1 LKFSST
7 NQIIAV
13 TASGIGFIDSVYLA
27 IIKFT
32 QNQNLCLKGV
42 GDCWTVNNSS
52 YSQVFGIPLSL
63 FGAAAYLVLLI
74 LFIGK
79 IRLPI
84 STVIKDQLAFGVSLS
99 GFIYSIYLT
108 YLEIAV
114 IKAICPFCVVSAIMM
129 TVIFIC
135 TLLRLVHS
143 QSEFTLS
150 LEEKNG

>member
-7 NQIIAV
+7 NQIITV
-13 TASGIGFIDSVYLA
+13 TASGIGFLDSVYLA

-63 FGAAAYLVLLI
+63 FGAAAYLVLFI
-74 LFIGK
+74 LLIGK

-84 STVIKDQLAFGVSLS
+84 STVIKDQMAFGISLS

-114 IKAICPFCVVSAIMM
+114 IKSICPFCVVSAIMM
-129 TVIFIC
+129 TVIFIS
-135 TLLRLVHS
+135 TLWRLVHS
-143 QSEFTLS
+143 QSEYTMS
-150 LEEKNG
+150 LEDKNG

>member
-7 NQIIAV
+7 NQIISV
-13 TASGIGFIDSVYLA
+13 TASGIGFLDSVYLA

-42 GDCWTVNNSS
+42 GDCWSVNNSI
-52 YSQVFGIPLSL
+52 YSQVFGIPLSI
-63 FGAAAYLVLLI
+63 FGAAAYLALFILL
-74 LFIGK
+74 IGK
-79 IRLPI
+79 IELPF
-84 STVIKDQLAFGVSLS
+84 SVVSKDQLAFGISLA

-114 IKAICPFCVVSAIMM
+114 IKAVCPFCVVSAIMM
-129 TVIFIC
+129 TVIFIS
-135 TLLRLVHS
+135 TLLRLVHT
-143 QSEFTLS
+143 QSEYTLS